1 MEWYSKLADPIVERC
16 RALTVPTRMACLAL
30 AVAVLTGL
38 VMLAAGRAGGPYQP
52 LFEGRS
58 FSFRELAKMT
68 TAFQAAGL
76 REARL
81 TDGQILVPQEKL
93 DAYLVA
99 LDAADALPA
108 DFDDSLDE
116 VAAES
121 SPFASR
127 QQTELG
133 YRVAEQKKLARIL
146 SGMNG
151 IETASV
157 QYAEVKKPGFPPTSD
172 VRAVVAVRATGNRE
186 LTYEE
191 IEAIRDT
198 VAGFVAGLNRDQVT
212 ISDLNAC
219 RAYPGGDGPG
229 SAGANYAARSERAR
243 LEEEFRAKIQNRLT
257 AYPGLIVGVNVQLA
271 EPSEPSAAGT
281 TSGGRRRFTPAL
293 VSASIDLPK
302 SYFAQVWRERN
313 GNAEGTSLD
322 RPGLQAI
329 EEDIKQTVEQAV
341 LALLPSPAADLRGVP
356 QVVVT
361 SYDAPPRVETNTAE
375 LRSVAAAWIMAHWS
389 LLAAG
394 GVLVASVVL
403 VVCGRRRSA
412 PVASRSQ
419 ETATAEAASTLASE
433 AFVASDPKPPAAGPE
448 VHVRIHRAIQENPQ
462 AAAETLQRWLRKA
475 A

>member
-1 MEWYSKLADPIVERC
+1 MEWFSKLADPIAERY
-16 RALTVPTRMACLAL
+16 RALTVPTRIACLAL

-38 VMLAAGRAGGPYQP
+38 VMLVGGRAGGPYQP

-108 DFDDSLDE
+108 DFDDSLDA

-191 IEAIRDT
+191 IEAVRDT
-198 VAGFVAGLNRDQVT
+198 VAGFVAGLDRDQVT

-271 EPSEPSAAGT
+271 EPSEVSAAGAAG
-281 TSGGRRRFTPAL
+281 GGRRRLEPAL

-322 RPGLQAI
+322 RQGLQAI

-361 SYDAPPRVETNTAE
+361 SYDAPPRIETNADE

-412 PVASRSQ
+412 PGASRSQ
-419 ETATAEAASTLASE
+419 ETTVAEAASTLASD
-433 AFVASDPKPPAAGPE
+433 AFVSSDPKAPATGPE